1 MLYTKELPLSARAD
15 VVVCGGGTAGSFAAI
30 AAAEQG
36 ADVLLVEQFGS
47 LGGSATN
54 GLVVPIMSSH
64 IPGDPGNSYLT
75 ARVAERLTAR
85 GAAEGRNGRH
95 FDPVALSFEL
105 ETMCAEAGV
114 RLLYHTFI
122 ADVLKDGDTVTGL
135 VVANKAGLSRIEG
148 KVFIDATGDGDVSV
162 LAGAAYSGGN
172 PDTGKN
178 QPVSLRYIVDGVD
191 KAALGEFALAHQVG
205 MEPSPRLAT
214 YRPPDHF
221 YAAVTS
227 HAVWGFTDIFKQAIA
242 NGDLTEDDECYW
254 QVFTIPGRHDSLA
267 FNTPEFFDDVDATDP
282 EQMTRIQTRGKVAI
296 ARQMRFYKKYLKG
309 FDNAYVSSVATMVGV
324 RESRNILCDHVLT
337 AEELLR
343 HEKFEDAIAQSAY
356 PVDIHGKKLYC
367 VAHGG
372 DEEKPYYEIPYRALL
387 VRGVENLLVAG
398 RCLGA
403 DFIAQ
408 SSLRVQ
414 LSARASGEA
423 AGIGAAMALRAGV
436 TPREVHGQDVRREMM
451 VRGGIFADR

>member
-15 VVVCGGGTAGSFAAI
+15 VVVCGGGTAGTFAAI

-54 GLVVPIMSSH
+54 GLVLPMMKCRID
-64 IPGDPGNSYLT
+64 GEPGNSYLT
-75 ARVAERLTAR
+75 RRLADRLIAR
-85 GAAEGRNGRH
+85 GAAEGSNGKS

-105 ETMCAEAGV
+105 EAMCAEAGV

-122 ADVLKDGDTVTGL
+122 ADVLKEGNTVTGL

-148 KVFIDATGDGDVSV
+148 KIFIDATGDGDVSV

-227 HAVWGFTDIFKQAIA
+227 HAVWGFTDIFKEAIA
-242 NGDLTEDDECYW
+242 NGDLTEEDECYW

-296 ARQMRFYKKYLKG
+296 ARQMRFYKIYLKG
-309 FDNAYVSSVATMVGV
+309 FDNAYVSSVAAMVGV
-324 RESRNILCDHVLT
+324 RESRNIRCDHVLS

-343 HEKFEDAIAQSAY
+343 HAKFEDAIAQSAY

-367 VAHGG
+367 VAQ
-372 DEEKPYYEIPYRALL
+372 DTQDEKPYYEIPYRALI

-451 VRGGIFADR
+451 ARGGIFADR